1 METEVCTQSQLN
13 TAQRKELEAV
23 SWKHEGS
30 RVVQGSLG
38 RMVDEERTL
47 TSSRKVAR
55 GVRRKISVLT
65 TQKKLS
71 ANNMLIQKLSMIF

>member
-47 TSSRKVAR
+47 IPLGRW
-55 GVRRKISVLT
+55 LEE
-65 TQKKLS
+65 
-71 ANNMLIQKLSMIF
+71 